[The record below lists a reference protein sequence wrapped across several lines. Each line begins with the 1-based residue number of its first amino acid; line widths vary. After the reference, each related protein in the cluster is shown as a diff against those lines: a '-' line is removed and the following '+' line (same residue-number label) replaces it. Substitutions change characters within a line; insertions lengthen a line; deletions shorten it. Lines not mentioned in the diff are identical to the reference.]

1 MRKIGEMRIWWLWR
15 KFVEMASV
23 LQKTQKPTA
32 HAAETLLA
40 LGQSSDAPRL
50 EVIESFDV
58 PKGSPGQ
65 EQNALIVATTR
76 RGGGA
81 LPRPILPLYRSICN
95 AILGFMQG

>member
-23 LQKTQKPTA
+23 LQKTQKPVA

-50 EVIESFDV
+50 DESTA
-58 PKGSPGQ
+58 STSRMAAPGR
-65 EQNALIVATTR
+65 NI
-76 RGGGA
+76 
-81 LPRPILPLYRSICN
+81 
-95 AILGFMQG
+95 MH